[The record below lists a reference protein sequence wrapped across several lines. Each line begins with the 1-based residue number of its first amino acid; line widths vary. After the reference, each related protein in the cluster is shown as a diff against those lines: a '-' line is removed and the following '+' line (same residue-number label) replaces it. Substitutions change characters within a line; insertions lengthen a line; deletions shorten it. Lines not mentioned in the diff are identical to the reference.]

1 MLFLQNSRILC
12 VVKFYLVNNL
22 LHCHSA
28 LAAQWAREL
37 PPRLARARFSLRS
50 CDVDEFPWRRD
61 NKGISTV
68 VVFIRHLSESLATR
82 QSFDFDLT
90 PSWKDT
96 FDLHLSLLGLSIL
109 KVITLK
115 NKIRY
120 WHYLAAKFTKFST
133 SLSALLKLCI
143 ILSMILAKSYKH

>member
-1 MLFLQNSRILC
+1 MQIMQNMYFKRARLECNENSSVQNSRILC

-109 KVITLK
+109 KVITL
-115 NKIRY
+115 N
-120 WHYLAAKFTKFST
+120 LFGT
-133 SLSALLKLCI
+133 SANVDQ
-143 ILSMILAKSYKH
+143 M